1 MNTAHRLD
9 DQLLLAVNGF
19 ARDTPSLHGLFLVY
33 GKYGLVLFAGLLLAG
48 LVAARTRTSAALAA
62 TGWAAVATLVAL
74 AVNQPLGHLVAEARP
89 YATHPTILRLADR
102 TTDFSFP
109 SDHAVMA
116 GAVAAGLTLAHR
128 RLGALAW
135 VAAVL
140 MAFTRVYIGAHYPWD
155 VAAGLVLGA
164 LIAVL
169 GWLVLRR
176 PLVSLTGW
184 LRDQPGVRVLF
195 GSPAAGTSAASGSLS
210 GSVAAGS

>member
-9 DQLLLAVNGF
+9 DQLLLAANGF
-19 ARDTPSLHGLFLVY
+19 ARDTPGLHGILLDY
-33 GKYGLVLFAGLLLAG
+33 GKYGLVVFAALLLAG
-48 LVAARTRTSAALAA
+48 LVAARGRTSTALAA
-62 TGWAAVATLVAL
+62 TGWAAVATLLAL

-89 YATHPTILRLADR
+89 YVTHPTILRLADR
-102 TTDFSFP
+102 TADFSFP

-116 GAVAAGLTLAHR
+116 GAVAAGLTIAHR

-155 VAAGLVLGA
+155 VAAGLVLGSLVA
-164 LIAVL
+164 LL

-176 PLVSLTGW
+176 PLVWLTAR
-184 LRDQPGVRVLF
+184 LREQPGIRSLF
-195 GSPAAGTSAASGSLS
+195 GAPHAETSAPAGPLG